1 MKLIT
6 ASKQAS
12 LCLIVTSVLMT
23 TANLGFTGTA
33 QVVPPTGSSGNQI
46 TLNGSKLPASWM
58 QLREGDQIIT
68 YLSDAALSQ
77 FVGVDL
83 LNTTNPELQPV
94 DWYSNVPVKTL
105 KATILGG
112 YRYLEISPL
121 AEKNKWQIQT
131 NGANLMISTPSVT
144 INDIRQGKGSW
155 GDRLV
160 IDMDYAAPWKVR
172 PGQPI
177 NSGSIVP
184 NSAPGQAPVQPNR
197 EWIVSIDGK
206 ANDALVKKYLATSS
220 PNPLIRKIQITN
232 RVKNTQ
238 QTNIHLTLPFAS
250 SPRVTTLSNPNR
262 LIIDVRQDALVPRDI
277 TWSKGLRWQQRFI
290 NLGKDSFPV
299 VWLEI
304 NRKTSGLNLQPILP
318 NPQTQTGTAPLT
330 LTAQRYS
337 AMAGING
344 GYFNRNNQLPLGA
357 VRQNDQWISGP
368 ILNRG
373 AIAWNDQ
380 GEFYFGR
387 LSLNETLIV
396 NQDNKQTSL
405 PVLFLNS
412 GYVQNGIARYT
423 FAWGPNYVPLTNNET
438 IITVQNGKIT
448 KQSPPGGAIS
458 IPGDGYL
465 LILRGTAVSKTSLLS
480 VGTKV
485 NLESSTTP
493 GEFNTY
499 PHIIGAGP
507 LLIQNQR
514 IVVDA
519 KAEKFSQAF
528 IKERAVRSAIC
539 TTNNDNLILAAV
551 NNRVGGWGP
560 TLEEHA
566 QLMQKIGCTNALNL
580 DGGSSTSLYL
590 GGQLLDR
597 FPNTAARVHNG
608 IGVFLK

>member
-94 DWYSNVPVKTL
+94 DWYSNVPVKPL

-220 PNPLIRKIQITN
+220 PNTLIRKIQMTN

-277 TWSKGLRWQQRFI
+277 TWSKGLRWQQKFI
-290 NLGKDSFPV
+290 NLDKDSFPV

-337 AMAGING
+337 AMAAING

-373 AIAWNDQ
+373 AIAWNYQ

-396 NQDNKQTSL
+396 DQDNKQTSL

>member
-1 MKLIT
+1 
-6 ASKQAS
+6 
-12 LCLIVTSVLMT
+12 
-23 TANLGFTGTA
+23 
-33 QVVPPTGSSGNQI
+33 
-46 TLNGSKLPASWM
+46 
-58 QLREGDQIIT
+58 
-68 YLSDAALSQ
+68 
-77 FVGVDL
+77 
-83 LNTTNPELQPV
+83 
-94 DWYSNVPVKTL
+94 
-105 KATILGG
+105 
-112 YRYLEISPL
+112 
-121 AEKNKWQIQT
+121 
-131 NGANLMISTPSVT
+131 
-144 INDIRQGKGSW
+144 
-155 GDRLV
+155 LV
-160 IDMDYAAPWKVR
+160 
-172 PGQPI
+172 
-177 NSGSIVP
+177 
-184 NSAPGQAPVQPNR
+184 
-197 EWIVSIDGK
+197 
-206 ANDALVKKYLATSS
+206 
-220 PNPLIRKIQITN
+220 
-232 RVKNTQ
+232 
-238 QTNIHLTLPFAS
+238 
-250 SPRVTTLSNPNR
+250 
-262 LIIDVRQDALVPRDI
+262 IDVRQDALVPRDI
-277 TWSKGLRWQQRFI
+277 TWSKGLRWQQGFI

-337 AMAGING
+337 AMAAING

-357 VRQNDQWISGP
+357 VRHNDQWISGP

-396 NQDNKQTSL
+396 NQDNKQTTL

-412 GYVQNGIARYT
+412 GYIQNGIARYT
-423 FAWGPNYVPLTNNET
+423 FAWGTKYVPLTNNET
-438 IITVQNGKIT
+438 IITVQNGQIT
-448 KQSPPGGAIS
+448 KQSSPEGAIS
-458 IPGDGYL
+458 IPRDGYL
-465 LILRGTAVSKTSLLS
+465 LILRGTAVSKASLLN

-493 GEFNTY
+493 GEFNAY

-528 IKERAVRSAIC
+528 IKEQAVRSAIC
-539 TTNNDNLILAAV
+539 TTNTDNLILAAV

-566 QLMQKIGCTNALNL
+566 QIMQKIGCTNALNL

>member
-1 MKLIT
+1 MVSVT
-6 ASKQAS
+6 ANKQIS
-12 LCLIVTSVLMT
+12 LCLGAISVLAT
-23 TANLGFTGTA
+23 TIFTSHA
-33 QVVPPTGSSGNQI
+33 QVPPPRGSSGNQI
-46 TLNGSKLPASWM
+46 TLNGSKLPASWI
-58 QLREGDQIIT
+58 QLRQGDQIIT

-94 DWYSNVPVKTL
+94 DWYSNVPVRSL

-177 NSGSIVP
+177 NSGPIVT

-197 EWIVSIDGK
+197 EWIISIDGK
-206 ANDALVKKYLATSS
+206 ATDALVKKYLATSS
-220 PNPLIRKIQITN
+220 PNPLIRKIQMTN

-238 QTNIHLTLPFAS
+238 QTNIHLSLPLAL

-262 LIIDVRQDALVPRDI
+262 LVIDARQDALVPRDI
-277 TWSKGLRWQQRFI
+277 TWSKGLRWQQGFI

-337 AMAGING
+337 AMAAING

-423 FAWGPNYVPLTNNET
+423 FAWGPDYVPLTNNET
-438 IITVQNGKIT
+438 ILTVQNGQIT
-448 KQSPPGGAIS
+448 KQSPPKGAIS
-458 IPGDGYL
+458 IPQDGYL
-465 LILRGTAVSKTSLLS
+465 LILRGTAVSKASLLS

-539 TTNNDNLILAAV
+539 TTNTDNLILAAV

-566 QLMQKIGCTNALNL
+566 QIMQKIGCTNALNL

>member
-1 MKLIT
+1 M
-6 ASKQAS
+6 
-12 LCLIVTSVLMT
+12 
-23 TANLGFTGTA
+23 
-33 QVVPPTGSSGNQI
+33 
-46 TLNGSKLPASWM
+46 
-58 QLREGDQIIT
+58 
-68 YLSDAALSQ
+68 
-77 FVGVDL
+77 
-83 LNTTNPELQPV
+83 
-94 DWYSNVPVKTL
+94 
-105 KATILGG
+105 
-112 YRYLEISPL
+112 
-121 AEKNKWQIQT
+121 
-131 NGANLMISTPSVT
+131 
-144 INDIRQGKGSW
+144 
-155 GDRLV
+155 
-160 IDMDYAAPWKVR
+160 
-172 PGQPI
+172 
-177 NSGSIVP
+177 
-184 NSAPGQAPVQPNR
+184 
-197 EWIVSIDGK
+197 
-206 ANDALVKKYLATSS
+206 
-220 PNPLIRKIQITN
+220 
-232 RVKNTQ
+232 
-238 QTNIHLTLPFAS
+238 
-250 SPRVTTLSNPNR
+250 
-262 LIIDVRQDALVPRDI
+262 
-277 TWSKGLRWQQRFI
+277 
-290 NLGKDSFPV
+290 
-299 VWLEI
+299 
-304 NRKTSGLNLQPILP
+304 
-318 NPQTQTGTAPLT
+318 
-330 LTAQRYS
+330 
-337 AMAGING
+337 
-344 GYFNRNNQLPLGA
+344 
-357 VRQNDQWISGP
+357 
-368 ILNRG
+368 
-373 AIAWNDQ
+373 
-380 GEFYFGR
+380 
-387 LSLNETLIV
+387 
-396 NQDNKQTSL
+396 
-405 PVLFLNS
+405 FLNS

>member
-94 DWYSNVPVKTL
+94 DWYSNVPVKPL